1 MRRFGNRV
9 EEMNLRNDINGRF
22 CGARMIRRTLNLA
35 RHLLLCVLACFAGTE
50 VFAQESDLLI
60 PEEFL
65 SPEPLRL
72 RSDHEQCAE
81 RTARYLEALFEEETE
96 GPDRALDAKRKVL
109 ALDPGFTDLAMEVA
123 RQYLRAGETQEAIS
137 VLKDAAKASLK
148 KSGPLVALAGIYL
161 RQLQKPDLAERYGNQ
176 ALSATPDESAPYQIL
191 FEIYKSTSQ
200 PQKIEGLFGRAFK
213 RNPPSA
219 DFWLDLV
226 DLRLRDLEGRDK
238 DFSGAVEM
246 LDRAQK
252 CAGDRAEALVRV
264 GNAFVLCNRADRAIP
279 LYQLALALRPN
290 MEGVRDRLAGFLI
303 QAGET
308 TEAIKLVEE
317 IVKGNPLDF
326 LAYDQLANLYL
337 RANEP
342 SKALASLKQAI
353 LVAPPDP
360 ERYSKLIQLSL
371 RSGDA
376 DAATLYAGEAEKAFP
391 NLIEFTFFKALALS
405 EAGKHEEAIKAFEL
419 ILVEAG
425 NSRPELLNGDF
436 YFSYGVSAE
445 QAGRFAK
452 AAEALKKSIE
462 LDPENAARACNYL
475 GYMWADRNENLEE
488 AEAMI
493 RRAVEAEPESGA
505 YLDSLGWVHFKKGLC
520 QQALKEL
527 LHAAELLKADDAT
540 VFDHIGDSLEKLGK
554 TAEAVAYWQ
563 KAHLLDAGNKSIAEK
578 LDACSARVAQK
589 PGSPDKAASP

>member
-1 MRRFGNRV
+1 
-9 EEMNLRNDINGRF
+9 MNLRNNTNGRLKRAL
-22 CGARMIRRTLNLA
+22 GRLPTRNIA
-35 RHLLLCVLACFAGTE
+35 RHLLFCALACLFL
-50 VFAQESDLLI
+50 VPLFAQESDLLV
-60 PEEFL
+60 PEEFF

-72 RSDHEQCAE
+72 NSEHEQCAE
-81 RTARYLEALFEEETE
+81 GTARYLEALFEEETE
-96 GPDRALDAKRKVL
+96 GPDSALGAKRKVL

-123 RQYLRAGETQEAIS
+123 RQYLRIGETSEALS
-137 VLKDAAKASLK
+137 VLKDAAKASQK

-176 ALSATPDESAPYQIL
+176 ALSAAPDESAPYQIL

-219 DFWLDLV
+219 DFWLDLA

-238 DFSGAVEM
+238 DFSNAVEM
-246 LDRAQK
+246 LDRAQNF
-252 CAGDRAEALVRV
+252 AGDRAETLVRV
-264 GNAFVLCNRADRAIP
+264 GNAFVLCNRVDRAIP
-279 LYQLALALRPN
+279 LYQLALALRPT
-290 MEGVRDRLAGFLI
+290 MEGVRDKLAGFLI

-317 IVKGNPLDF
+317 IVNENPLDF
-326 LAYDQLANLYL
+326 LAYDQLADLYL

-342 SKALASLKQAI
+342 SKSLASRKQAI

-360 ERYSKLIQLSL
+360 RRYSNLIQLGL
-371 RSGDA
+371 RLGDA
-376 DAATLYAGEAEKAFP
+376 GSVILYAEEAEKAFP

-405 EAGKHEEAIKAFEL
+405 EAGRHEEAIKVFEL

-462 LDPENAARACNYL
+462 MDPENAARACNYL

-488 AEAMI
+488 AEALI

-505 YLDSLGWVHFKKGLC
+505 YLDSLGWVHFKKGLHE
-520 QQALKEL
+520 QSLKEL
-527 LHAAELLKADDAT
+527 LHAAELLKAGDAT
-540 VFDHIGDSLEKLGK
+540 VFEHIGDAFEKLGK
-554 TAEAVAYWQ
+554 TADAVAYWQ
-563 KAHLLDAGNKSIAEK
+563 KALQLDAGNKSIAAK
-578 LDACSARVAQK
+578 LDASSAKVAQK
-589 PGSPDKAASP
+589 PGPPEKAASP